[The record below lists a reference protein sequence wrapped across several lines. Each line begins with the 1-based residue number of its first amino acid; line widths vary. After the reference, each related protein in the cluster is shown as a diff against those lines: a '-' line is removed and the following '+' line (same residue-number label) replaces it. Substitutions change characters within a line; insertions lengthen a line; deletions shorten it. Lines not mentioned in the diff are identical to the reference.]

1 MTTLLARILETKR
14 KELALGRHRRLPA
27 PPALRPIH
35 LRRAENEPLRI
46 LAEIKLRSP
55 SAGQLSTRLSV
66 PERAAIY
73 ERSGC
78 SMISVLCDQEFFGG
92 SYENLTLARQACN
105 LPLLCKEYVIDEQQL
120 DWARAFGADA
130 VLLIARCVDRDSL
143 QRLHQ
148 AALVRGLLA
157 LVEITNLQEAQ
168 SALELGLPVI
178 GVNAR
183 DLDTLQMDQ
192 ARARAVLDALP
203 STTTRIH
210 LSGLK
215 AAEDVETL
223 SKSGVDAALIGE
235 ALMRLEDPEQLL
247 TAMVKAAAT
256 SRQV

>member
-1 MTTLLARILETKR
+1 
-14 KELALGRHRRLPA
+14 
-27 PPALRPIH
+27 
-35 LRRAENEPLRI
+35 
-46 LAEIKLRSP
+46 
-55 SAGQLSTRLSV
+55 
-66 PERAAIY
+66 
-73 ERSGC
+73 
-78 SMISVLCDQEFFGG
+78 MISVLCDQEFFGG
-92 SYENLTLARQACN
+92 SYENLTLARQACT
-105 LPLLCKEYVIDEQQL
+105 LPILCKEYVIDERQL

-130 VLLIARCVDRDSL
+130 VLLIARCLDRDSL

-148 AALVRGLLA
+148 AALARGLLA

-168 SALELGLPVI
+168 SVLELGLPVV

-192 ARARAVLDALP
+192 SRARAVLRALP

-215 AAEDVETL
+215 AAEDVETV
-223 SKSGVDAALIGE
+223 SKSGLDAALIGE
-235 ALMRLEDPEQLL
+235 ALMRLDDPEPLL

>member
-1 MTTLLARILETKR
+1 MTLLDRILETKR
-14 KELALGRHRRLPA
+14 KEIATGRHRPLPA
-27 PPALRPIH
+27 APALRPIH
-35 LRRAENEPLRI
+35 LRRAENDPLRI

-55 SAGQLSTRLSV
+55 SAGQLSTRLSI

-92 SYENLTLARQACN
+92 SYENLALARQACN

-120 DWARAFGADA
+120 DWARAYGADA

-148 AALVRGLLA
+148 AALARGLLA

-168 SALELGLPVI
+168 LALELGLPVI

-192 ARARAVLDALP
+192 ARARAVLHALP
-203 STTTRIH
+203 SSTTTRIH

-215 AAEDVETL
+215 AAEDVATVGE
-223 SKSGVDAALIGE
+223 SGVDAALIGE
-235 ALMRLEDPEQLL
+235 ALMRLDDPEPLL

-256 SRQV
+256 SG

>member
-1 MTTLLARILETKR
+1 MTLLARILETKR
-14 KELALGRHRRLPA
+14 KEIAAGRHRPLPV
-27 PPALRPIH
+27 PPKLRPIH
-35 LRRAENEPLRI
+35 LRRAEHDPLRI

-55 SAGQLSTRLSV
+55 SAGQLSTRLSIA
-66 PERAAIY
+66 ERAAMY

-92 SYENLTLARQACN
+92 SYGNLALARQACN
-105 LPLLCKEYVIDEQQL
+105 LPLLCKEFVIDEQQL

-148 AALVRGLLA
+148 AALARGLLA
-157 LVEITNLQEAQ
+157 IVEIANLQEAQ
-168 SALELGLPVI
+168 TVLELGLPVI

-192 ARARAVLDALP
+192 ARARSVLRALP

-210 LSGLK
+210 FSGLK
-215 AAEDVETL
+215 AAEDVETV
-223 SKSGVDAALIGE
+223 SKSGLDAALIGE
-235 ALMRLEDPEQLL
+235 VLMRLDNPEPLL

-256 SRQV
+256 SRQG